1 MIGGEKPMS
10 GPLAGYRI
18 IDMTTVIMGPMATMM
33 LGEMGADVI
42 KIEAPVGDQT
52 RNYAQAKNAGMG
64 AIYLNLNRN
73 KRSIVLDLKKPE
85 GRDALL
91 RLLAGADAL
100 VYSIRPKAMQ
110 RLGLGYDECRAVK
123 PDLIYCGAY
132 GFRQD
137 GPYAARPAYDDII
150 QGLSGVADNL
160 SWVCGA
166 PQLLPFMGCDK
177 TSGLYLVQAV
187 MGGLLHRER
196 TGEGQQIEV
205 PMFELSVHFNLMEQI
220 GGMVYVPQHGEA
232 GYVRARLPN
241 RKPFRTKDGYICIL
255 PGSTKHWQAF
265 FRAVGRPEL
274 GEEPRITTP
283 AIRYRSTN
291 ELYALVAEIAA
302 CWTRRMC
309 PAARSIGTRTCQTIR
324 ISRRS
329 ATSRRSSTR
338 RKAGCAC
345 PTSRSATWAAPAASS
360 AWRPISVSTA
370 SSCCAKPDTMRTRSR
385 GSWRTASRSTGGGE
399 GGAWVPPHPST
410 GSG

>member
-1 MIGGEKPMS
+1 MS

-52 RNYAQAKNAGMG
+52 RYYAQAKNPGMG

-73 KRSIVLDLKKPE
+73 KRSVVLDLKKPA
-85 GRDALL
+85 GRAALL
-91 RLLAGADAL
+91 RLIAGADAL

-110 RLGLGYDECRAVK
+110 RLGLGYEDCRAAK

-160 SWVCGA
+160 SWTCGE
-166 PQLLPFMGCDK
+166 PQLLPFMVCDK

-205 PMFELSVHFNLMEQI
+205 PMFELSVHYNLMEHI

-232 GYVRARLPN
+232 GYTRAKLPN

-265 FRAVGRPEL
+265 FRALGRPAMA
-274 GEEPRITTP
+274 EEERVTNS
-283 AIRYRSTN
+283 AVRYRSTN
-291 ELYALVAEIAA
+291 DLYAVVAEIAA
-302 CWTRRMC
+302 EWETEPLRALLEKADVPCGPVNRYEDLPDDPHLKAVGYFKEAQHPTEGRLMVPDIPVRFMGSPGGQQSLAPQLGEHSVALLQEAGYGADEIARLVKDGVTIDGRR
-309 PAARSIGTRTCQTIR
+309 
-324 ISRRS
+324 
-329 ATSRRSSTR
+329 
-338 RKAGCAC
+338 
-345 PTSRSATWAAPAASS
+345 
-360 AWRPISVSTA
+360 
-370 SSCCAKPDTMRTRSR
+370 
-385 GSWRTASRSTGGGE
+385 
-399 GGAWVPPHPST
+399 
-410 GSG
+410 